1 MMIQSFLSSADSP
14 STPIPNQ
21 AGENLPPDREPI
33 KHMLIGSPKAVKS
46 TIHYLQLI
54 GYADAVA
61 WSPLVPTPNPGEVM
75 SIMSRSLKV

>member
-1 MMIQSFLSSADSP
+1 MMIQSFLSSASDP
-14 STPIPNQ
+14 NTPGASLGDFQ
-21 AGENLPPDREPI
+21 TSDREPI